1 VISLAAPLHCS
12 PSVTPEEDSMKL
24 LIVMSCFV
32 ALATT
37 GCGGKADCT
46 ELGKTWCSRVKACG
60 GTPTPD
66 CENILS
72 NLCIASTP
80 SGCTEP
86 VDVSACVSAANSE
99 SCDQVLA
106 AQPPDCQL
114 RCK

>member
-1 VISLAAPLHCS
+1 
-12 PSVTPEEDSMKL
+12 MKL

-46 ELGKTWCSRVKACG
+46 ELGKTWCSRVRACG
-60 GTPTPD
+60 GTPSAD
-66 CENILS
+66 CENILT